1 MKKSITSIILCIFW
15 VLNAQV
21 ALPTFQAV
29 QYAGESALY
38 SFSSHTFTNCGKTGY
53 SGPTLAE
60 CKSSYD
66 VSWEDDTDFFD
77 VPSNAGIQL
86 WTVPETATYR
96 VEVWGAQGA
105 FIPSGSSYNSG
116 QEEQGGGGKGARMR
130 GDFNLTIGDKIKI
143 LVGQMGRGGGAASG
157 GGGGTFVATE
167 NNTALI
173 VAGGGGGNRLGNTYN
188 NAMDAVTGTS
198 GVDGVGDNYG
208 GHGEGGT
215 NGQGGT
221 AGHQSGSGAGF
232 SGDGVKSSDTRS
244 LYIGPTKSY
253 SFVNG
258 GLGGRL
264 QYSSSNSYMQGGFG
278 GGGAGGWG
286 GTGAGG
292 GYSGGGGG
300 INLTNVGFAG
310 GGGSYNN
317 GSNQSNTGALWENHG
332 KCTITKQ

>member
-1 MKKSITSIILCIFW
+1 MKKSINGIILCISW

-96 VEVWGAQGA
+96 IEVWGAQGA
-105 FIPSGSSYNSG
+105 FINSG
-116 QEEQGGGGKGARMR
+116 HNYDQVVQGGGGKGARMR
-130 GDFNLTIGDKIKI
+130 GDFNLTAGDKIKI
-143 LVGQMGRGGGAASG
+143 LVGQMGRGGYAASG
-157 GGGGTFVATE
+157 GGGGTFVATA

-173 VAGGGGGNRLGNTYN
+173 VAGGGGGNRQGNTYN

-198 GVDGVGDNYG
+198 GVDGVGSGAGDG
-208 GHGEGGT
+208 GS
-215 NGQGGT
+215 NGQGGA
-221 AGHQSGSGAGF
+221 AGQHSGSGAGF
-232 SGDGVKSSDTRS
+232 SGDGIKSSDTRNM
-244 LYIGPTKSY
+244 YIDPTKSY

-264 QYSSSNSYMQGGFG
+264 QYASNGSYMQGGFG

-300 INLTNVGFAG
+300 INSNSSYAG